1 MRKSSPREV
10 NIRLPKPEDIEELL
24 AIERR
29 CFRAHR
35 FTREDFQYHLK
46 NPKSIFAVAE
56 INREIIGYVA
66 GIIYQGIQSKVG
78 RIYSMAVLPK
88 FRTRGIGSRLLEY
101 FEREAAKEGSQSVT
115 LEVRKTNRAAY
126 SLYEHAGYEARKTL
140 PDYYAT
146 GSDGLRMSKQ
156 LNLH

>member
-1 MRKSSPREV
+1 V
-10 NIRLPKPEDIEELL
+10 DQLL

-46 NPKSIFAVAE
+46 NPNSIFAVAE
-56 INREIIGYVA
+56 IDREIVGYVA
-66 GIIYQGIQSKVG
+66 GIIYQGMQTKSG
-78 RIYSMAVLPK
+78 RIYSMAVLSK
-88 FRTRGIGSRLLEY
+88 FRARGIGSRLLDY
-101 FEREAAKEGSQSVT
+101 FEREAAKKGSQSVT
-115 LEVRKTNRAAY
+115 LEVRKTNRPAY
-126 SLYEHAGYEARKTL
+126 SLYKHAGYEARKTL
-140 PDYYAT
+140 RDYYAA